1 MNLEG
6 LRYTAAEF
14 LPSDEVTLP
23 GLWGWARGWRGTDF
37 HQLFIYMEHLFC
49 AVLHRI
55 GNNNDRQ
62 SPRPFLFF
70 FEQWTLDSFSFNRCL
85 CDFQFVSPY
94 SLFVSLSVSVGILKW
109 MCLNLHVWLPVGYF
123 TRGRMAYC
131 GARHICN
138 LYKIQQ
144 FTLQNNWMDV
154 HLWCGARGLHYT
166 SS

>member
-62 SPRPFLFF
+62 SPRPALT
-70 FEQWTLDSFSFNRCL
+70 EPVMQWETETHS
-85 CDFQFVSPY
+85 QAA
-94 SLFVSLSVSVGILKW
+94 I
-109 MCLNLHVWLPVGYF
+109 
-123 TRGRMAYC
+123 A
-131 GARHICN
+131 
-138 LYKIQQ
+138 
-144 FTLQNNWMDV
+144 
-154 HLWCGARGLHYT
+154 
-166 SS
+166 